1 MKVVTEITFM
11 ENKARGLKLLS
22 FFSFSGPMTGVLC
35 SCLHTISIGAFVKA
49 GRQAGR
55 HRSFFLFLH
64 RVPGA
69 KQSCFMTG
77 RHGMEREN

>member
-55 HRSFFLFLH
+55 Q
-64 RVPGA
+64 A
-69 KQSCFMTG
+69 
-77 RHGMEREN
+77 